1 VTPPIS
7 GQSQRP
13 DPVAP
18 ACSNFN
24 KDRDIPTDP
33 LWLLSQSKEETMA
46 NKFKRGQMVRFE
58 TVGRGYRVKRKGTVA
73 RTIDTARGTRVEV
86 KSDDGVFRP
95 HESLVRAI

>member
-1 VTPPIS
+1 
-7 GQSQRP
+7 
-13 DPVAP
+13 
-18 ACSNFN
+18 
-24 KDRDIPTDP
+24 
-33 LWLLSQSKEETMA
+33 MA